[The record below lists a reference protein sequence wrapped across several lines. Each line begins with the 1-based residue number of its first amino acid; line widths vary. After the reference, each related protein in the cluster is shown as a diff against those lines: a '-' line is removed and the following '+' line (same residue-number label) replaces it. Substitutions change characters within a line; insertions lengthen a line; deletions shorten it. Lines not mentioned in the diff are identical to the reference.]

1 MDLNKSEHLNQNN
14 DQGDSIMEDY
24 YADFEEELKLNFEY
38 FKAQEGQPL

>member
-1 MDLNKSEHLNQNN
+1 MSLLKKFLKA
-14 DQGDSIMEDY
+14 IMEDY